1 MLQDTKMRNSLS
13 FTNLGKMLAHSK
25 DYHEICVQ
33 VEHKLTYIQC
43 PH

>member
-13 FTNLGKMLAHSK
+13 FTNLGKILAHSK

-33 VEHKLTYIQC
+33 VVYKLI
-43 PH
+43 

>member
-1 MLQDTKMRNSLS
+1 MLQDTKMRNSLL

-33 VEHKLTYIQC
+33 VVYKLI
-43 PH
+43 